1 MAAGAR
7 VLDSLY
13 ISGFGTAAAS
23 GTVSFYGVGTLV
35 SAPVYSDEILS
46 TIQVQPITLDANGK
60 TPLPVYTATPLRCI
74 IKSAAGATL
83 QDISRVDGERAELV
97 GVSNAGWTATDLNSI
112 LTALKTSTG
121 GIDGQFLDAGAGAVV
136 RTIQAKF
143 SELQVSVKDYGA
155 VGNGI
160 ADDTVAIQAAINRVI
175 ALLGGRVF
183 FPAGNYI
190 TSSALAVTGSAPV
203 VLVGVSRDR
212 SVIQGA
218 NATANLITITGSG
231 SSVVTDLQ
239 LFSSG
244 STGTAISNAST
255 GICIFNN
262 LNISQHTNGIASTGS
277 CLVNNVTAAPKNAN
291 AGTGIA
297 VTMPGSV
304 VMDCFPASYATSL
317 DITAAGGA
325 GIGSVRGGNIL
336 GIVGARVRTG
346 SSVGFVGVDLSL
358 ASTSIQIDAGAV
370 AVEYST
376 SSLNITNGVADAR
389 VAAPV
394 AYTFAVNGNFTP
406 LPGAASVI
414 RAVGTAGGI
423 TVTVNAVVPLGFGRT
438 WTMICSNTSGGAV
451 TWTFNAQYVLSAAVA
466 PATGNRVNLLLTYDP
481 ISGKVYEVGRAATAN

>member
-83 QDISRVDGERAELV
+83 QDISRIDGDRAELV

-160 ADDTVAIQAAINRVI
+160 ADDTAAVQAAINRVS
-175 ALLGGRVF
+175 ALAGGRVF
-183 FPAGNYI
+183 FPAGNYN
-190 TSSALAVTGSAPV
+190 TSSVLTIAGTAPI

-212 SVIQGA
+212 SVIQGT

-239 LFSSG
+239 LLSSG
-244 STGTAISNAST
+244 STGTAISNASAGT
-255 GICIFNN
+255 CIFNN
-262 LNISQHTNGIASTGS
+262 LNISQHTNGIASTGA
-277 CLVNNVTAAPKNAN
+277 CLVNNVTAVAKPAST
-291 AGTGIA
+291 GTGIA
-297 VTMPGSV
+297 VTMPGSI
-304 VMDCFPASYATSL
+304 VMDCFLSYATGL

-325 GIGSVRGGNIL
+325 GVGSVRGGNIV
-336 GIVGARVRTG
+336 GTVGARVRTG
-346 SSVGFVGVDLSL
+346 ASVGFIGVDLSNS
-358 ASTSIQIDAGAV
+358 ATSIQIDAGAV

-376 SSLNITNGVADAR
+376 SPLGVASGVADAR

-406 LPGAASVI
+406 LPGVASVI

-423 TVTVNAVVPLGFGRT
+423 TVTVNAVTPMGFGRT

-481 ISGKVYEVGRAATAN
+481 VSAKVYEVGRAATAN